1 MYRNFSATIL
11 FSCVASVA
19 AFLVGCASNQPT
31 TTTAEGF
38 SYHNDKDL
46 QKVWLADQF
55 DFNGYDTLYIADTK
69 LEAKP
74 HNDEEVKLLEWVK
87 PFLRDEIAAHI
98 RATNVFGAVVTAESE
113 LKPGAKVLRMEN
125 TIIEYQKGGGGARY
139 FVGLYGGGQP
149 VIKVRGNM
157 TDGDKPVFRFESR
170 RSGESAGARL
180 VGAFKSDKDIQTEDI
195 KDLALDMAGF
205 ISQTSKHIP
214 RK

>member
-1 MYRNFSATIL
+1 L
-11 FSCVASVA
+11 
-19 AFLVGCASNQPT
+19 LVGCASNQPAT
-31 TTTAEGF
+31 TSADGF

-55 DFNGYDTLYIADTK
+55 DFSGYDTLYVADTK
-69 LEAKP
+69 VETKP
-74 HNDEEVKLLEWVK
+74 HNAEEANLLEWVK
-87 PFLRDEIAAHI
+87 PFLRDELALYI
-98 RATNVFGAVVTAESE
+98 RATNVFSSVVTAESE
-113 LKPGAKVLRMEN
+113 IKPGAKVLKMEN

-139 FVGLYGGGQP
+139 FAGLYGAGQP

-157 TDGDKPVFRFESR
+157 ADGDKILFRFESR
-170 RSGESAGARL
+170 RSGESAGAHL
-180 VGAFKSDKDIQTEDI
+180 VGGYKSDKDIQTEDI

>member
-1 MYRNFSATIL
+1 MRFAHNL
-11 FSCVASVA
+11 LLSCAAAVA
-19 AFLVGCASNQPT
+19 AFLVGCSSTQPAA
-31 TTTAEGF
+31 TTAEGF

-55 DFNGYDTLYIADTK
+55 DFTGYDTLYITDTK

-74 HNDEEVKLLEWVK
+74 HNDEEARLLEWAK
-87 PFLRDEIAAHI
+87 PFLRDELASRI
-98 RATNVFGAVVTAESE
+98 RATNVFGSVITGESE
-113 LKPGAKVLRMEN
+113 IKTGTRVLRMEN

-139 FVGLYGGGQP
+139 FAGLYGAGQP
-149 VIKVRGNM
+149 VIKVRGTM
-157 TDGDKPVFRFESR
+157 ADGDKTLFRFESR

-180 VGAFKSDKDIQTEDI
+180 VGAYKSDKDIQAEDI

>member
-1 MYRNFSATIL
+1 MRSAHNL
-11 FSCVASVA
+11 LLSCAASFA
-19 AFLVGCASNQPT
+19 AFLVGCASNQPVSP
-31 TTTAEGF
+31 TAEGF

-55 DFNGYDTLYIADTK
+55 DFSGYDTLYIGETK

-87 PFLRDEIAAHI
+87 PFLRDELASHI
-98 RATNVFGAVVTAESE
+98 RATNVFGAVVTGESE
-113 LKPGAKVLRMEN
+113 IKPGAKVLRMEN

-139 FVGLYGGGQP
+139 FAGLYGAGQP
-149 VIKVRGNM
+149 VIKVRGTM
-157 TDGDKPVFRFESR
+157 SDGDKPLFRFESR
-170 RSGESAGARL
+170 RSGESVGAHL
-180 VGAFKSDKDIQTEDI
+180 VGGYKSDKDIQTEDI

-205 ISQTSKHIP
+205 ISQTSKHIQ